1 MVCFWLAAAS
11 FMAARGSLLTAE
23 GDEPRPIKAAPRI
36 MRTLTRDPRPR
47 IAGLLCFGKQA
58 PSYPIPE
65 HGMGS
70 RTTGYIARRLAGAA
84 CRVSQACDHTD
95 VCACIRGLI
104 AAGAAIDLSA
114 WMEVPQNGFWAGRF
128 FPISPASGR
137 YGRGTPQSFQCA
149 LPGQAS
155 CAR

>member
-1 MVCFWLAAAS
+1 M
-11 FMAARGSLLTAE
+11 
-23 GDEPRPIKAAPRI
+23 
-36 MRTLTRDPRPR
+36 
-47 IAGLLCFGKQA
+47 CFGKQA
-58 PSYPIPE
+58 PSHPIPE

-137 YGRGTPQSFQCA
+137 YGRGTPNRFNTPSPVRHLVPGEKRFVGKRIGKTLIEIDHDFPDTA
-149 LPGQAS
+149 LLRLNMLSSKFWPIGLLPRQ
-155 CAR
+155 